1 MGTYGFKR
9 SSSDRMTASSNS
21 TTVLNK
27 TQAKGYPDLNSRKFL
42 CRLANT
48 APHIPIYAFVD
59 LDPDGIAIMSTYKY
73 GSHRLA
79 HEDTTLNDIP
89 TLSLPNLSWLGLK
102 SHQLNQV
109 AAGGRIIHTDIM
121 PELQG
126 VMKLAARDR
135 IKATHMLQWDL
146 CVEGGPEEGWRKELQ
161 TMLMLNIKAE
171 MQVLDEL
178 PGGMVSWLSRELG
191 QATVP
196 RFQPLPDMT
205 GSDDRLLF

>member
-1 MGTYGFKR
+1 ML
-9 SSSDRMTASSNS
+9 D
-21 TTVLNK
+21 K

-42 CRLANT
+42 CRLANN

-59 LDPDGIAIMSTYKY
+59 WDPDGIAIMSTYKY

-79 HEDTTLNDIP
+79 HEDITHDDVP
-89 TLSLPNLSWLGLK
+89 TLSLPGLSWLGVK
-102 SHQLNQV
+102 GHQLSQFNPGDRV
-109 AAGGRIIHTDIM
+109 MHTDSI

-126 VMKLAARDR
+126 VMKLTARDR
-135 IKATHMLQWDL
+135 TKAVQMLQWDL
-146 CVEGGPEEGWRKELQ
+146 CSEGGPEEGWRRELQ
-161 TMLMLNIKAE
+161 AMLMLNIKAE

-196 RFQPLPDMT
+196 RFEPLPDTT

>member
-1 MGTYGFKR
+1 MA
-9 SSSDRMTASSNS
+9 ASSYLEI
-21 TTVLNK
+21 VLDK

-42 CRLANT
+42 SRVAND

-79 HEDTTLNDIP
+79 HEDAILHDVP
-89 TLSLPNLSWLGLK
+89 TLRLPKLSWLGVK
-102 SHQLNQV
+102 SHQLSQVV
-109 AAGGRIIHTDIM
+109 AAGRVMHTNMIT
-121 PELQG
+121 ELQG
-126 VMKLAARDR
+126 VMRLTARDR
-135 IKATHMLQWDL
+135 TKAIQMLQWDL
-146 CVEGGPEEGWRKELQ
+146 CVEGGPEEGWRRELQ

-196 RFQPLPDMT
+196 RFEPLPDT
-205 GSDDRLLF
+205 TDSDDRLLF